1 MNTVQLIAIIV
12 AVFFLLQVIWLTS
25 QHKLHDQQ
33 AFMWMLFAI
42 GALFVAFGLP
52 FLNRLAVAI
61 GVSYMPSL
69 IFLIG
74 FFVVLSLLMYHTMV
88 FSRQQSKLINL
99 VQEVAY
105 LSKELEDLKNSQPG
119 VEFGNVPGG
128 EDLASQA
135 AEKRNRVSAR
145 DLRTGYSA
153 EDSSNLQSAE
163 DEAIKPGLA
172 ATNNKDMSGE
182 RQNEHS

>member
-52 FLNRLAVAI
+52 YLNSLAIAI

-69 IFLIG
+69 IFLVG
-74 FFVVLSLLMYHTMV
+74 FFVVLSLLMYHTIV
-88 FSRQQSKLINL
+88 FSRQQGKLINL
-99 VQEVAY
+99 IQEVAY
-105 LSKELEDLKNSQPG
+105 LSKELEDLKSEKGFGETRSNRQVNADDLVIRENPVDLGNAES
-119 VEFGNVPGG
+119 VEGLVFRQT
-128 EDLASQA
+128 S
-135 AEKRNRVSAR
+135 VS
-145 DLRTGYSA
+145 
-153 EDSSNLQSAE
+153 
-163 DEAIKPGLA
+163 
-172 ATNNKDMSGE
+172 NNKDMSGE

>member
-25 QHKLHDQQ
+25 KHKLHDQQ

-42 GALFVAFGLP
+42 GSLFVAFGLP
-52 FLNRLAVAI
+52 YLNDLAVAI

-105 LSKELEDLKNSQPG
+105 LSKELEDLKNSQDG
-119 VEFGNVPGG
+119 LELRHGKAG
-128 EDLASQA
+128 EDLRNRQA
-135 AEKRNRVSAR
+135 AENE
-145 DLRTGYSA
+145 DL
-153 EDSSNLQSAE
+153 
-163 DEAIKPGLA
+163 KPELA
-172 ATNNKDMSGE
+172 AAKNKDMSGE